1 MSPCHVELLTPGA
14 AVARHGFDDL
24 KPLDEELYPLVEQPA
39 PRLCADR
46 LDYGLR
52 DAVGFG
58 HLSLDDARRVVASLR
73 ALPGPD
79 APQRLLVLQDEQLA
93 LALSRAYMA
102 CDRDVWGNAAHGDLY
117 IRTARLMKSF
127 LHSGAVDEGELWR
140 LSDQDFWLKMREVA
154 GPGEREAMERLEKD
168 GLPDEQGLS
177 LPRRAK
183 VRTIDPDVCLPSSDT
198 ASPLSVLFPPYAAE
212 RHHYILARQALYA
225 PA

>member
-1 MSPCHVELLTPGA
+1 M
-14 AVARHGFDDL
+14 
-24 KPLDEELYPLVEQPA
+24 EQPA

-52 DAVGFG
+52 DAVSFG
-58 HLSLDDARRVVASLR
+58 HLSLEDAKKVVASLR
-73 ALPGPD
+73 ALPGAD
-79 APQRLLVLQDEQLA
+79 GPQRLLVLQDERLA

-127 LHSGAVDEGELWR
+127 LYSGAVSEGELWS
-140 LSDQDFWLKMREVA
+140 LSDQEFWLKMREVA
-154 GPGEREAMERLEKD
+154 SPGEREAMDRLEKD
-168 GLPDEQGLS
+168 GLPNEQGLS
-177 LPRRAK
+177 LPRRTK

-198 ASPLSVLFPPYAAE
+198 ASPLSVMFPPYAAE
-212 RHHYILARQALYA
+212 RHHYILSRQALYA

>member
-1 MSPCHVELLTPGA
+1 M
-14 AVARHGFDDL
+14 
-24 KPLDEELYPLVEQPA
+24 EQPA

-58 HLSLDDARRVVASLR
+58 HLSLEDARKVVASLR
-73 ALPGPD
+73 ALPAAD
-79 APQRLLVLQDEQLA
+79 TPQRLLVLQDEGLA
-93 LALSRAYMA
+93 LALARAYMA

-117 IRTARLMKSF
+117 NRTARLMKSF
-127 LHSGAVDEGELWR
+127 LRSGAVKEDELWG
-140 LSDQDFWLKMREVA
+140 LSDQEFWLKMREVA
-154 GPGEREAMERLEKD
+154 GHEEREAMDRLEKD

-183 VRTIDPDVCLPSSDT
+183 IRTIDPDVCLPSSGT
-198 ASPLSVLFPPYAAE
+198 ASPLSVVFPLYAAE
-212 RHHYILARQALYA
+212 RHRYILARQALYA